1 MTFFFKEIF
10 NLYLEGFFFPILCKG
25 DMYIVLEKTCSNVM
39 KNKQG
44 RQDGLSLK
52 QKLVRWFLSHGA
64 QSSNNSEGVKKK
76 KREREIHTLEKM
88 AEIIQMLELSFK
100 PQQTQTESRSVGG
113 KAGDRRRSSS
123 ERCRCGVFY
132 TAAFTAEPLSPSP
145 SEH

>member
-1 MTFFFKEIF
+1 MIFFFGRKIF
-10 NLYLEGFFFPILCKG
+10 NLCLEVVFFFPILCEG

-39 KNKQG
+39 KNKQE

-52 QKLVRWFLSHGA
+52 QKLVQWFLSHRA

-76 KREREIHTLEKM
+76 KREIHTLEKM

-113 KAGDRRRSSS
+113 KARDRRRSSS

-132 TAAFTAEPLSPSP
+132 TAALTAEPLSPSP
-145 SEH
+145 LEH